1 MIVAAIQMRSGTDA
15 GENRNRASQ
24 LIEQAVSA
32 GAELVSLPESFSW
45 LGPDGA
51 KSKNSESIP
60 GPSSDFLSELAM
72 RHSVLVHGG
81 SFFESGPNNHSCYNS
96 TLFIRPD
103 GSVSAHYRKIHLFDA
118 VVDGKRY
125 HESDTVMPGH
135 TPVVAEEGGIRFGL
149 SVCYDLRFPELY
161 RALADGG
168 AHAVFV
174 PAAFTNVTGKAH
186 WEILLRARAIEN
198 QVYVIAAAQ
207 VGRGSDGRQRFG
219 HSMIV
224 DPWGEILAQAGG
236 EHEEVITARMDMDK
250 LRQIRNRLPALA
262 HRRMASP
269 GAPTASTSVPG

>member
-51 KSKNSESIP
+51 KSKNSEPIP
-60 GPSSDFLSELAM
+60 GPNDQ
-72 RHSVLVHGG
+72 
-81 SFFESGPNNHSCYNS
+81 SCYNS
-96 TLFIRPD
+96 TLFIRAD

-118 VVDGKRY
+118 VVNGKRY
-125 HESDTVMPGH
+125 HESDTVMPGDV
-135 TPVVAEEGGIRFGL
+135 PVVVEERGVRFGL

-174 PAAFTNVTGKAH
+174 PAAFTSVTGRAH

-262 HRRMASP
+262 HRRIALG
-269 GAPTASTSVPG
+269 GAPGASTSAPG